1 MSDTGQKSDTGEL
14 NETGEPGS
22 TTARGTGA
30 ITGLVRAVRP
40 HQWVKNFLVLAAPF
54 AANRLGEP
62 AVLLDTGLAL
72 VAFCLAASAVYLV
85 NDAIDVDADR
95 AHPTKRRRPIADGVV
110 STRTAYVAATALF
123 VAAVAVSLVSG
134 PPLAVVIGVYCAAQ
148 LGYCL
153 GWKHQP
159 VIDLCIV
166 ASGFLLR
173 AIAGGIAAG
182 IPLSQWFLLVTAF
195 GSLFMVAGKR
205 YAEIVLYER
214 TGAEIRASLRRYSA
228 SYLRFVWA
236 TAAAIMILAYSLWAF
251 EMRERADYDSGW
263 AMLSI
268 VPFVV
273 AVLRYAVD
281 VDDGGA
287 GEPERIALRDHV
299 LQVIGACWVVSLA
312 LSIYV

>member
-1 MSDTGQKSDTGEL
+1 MTTTGRDTGTV
-14 NETGEPGS
+14 
-22 TTARGTGA
+22 RGL
-30 ITGLVRAVRP
+30 IHAVRP
-40 HQWVKNFLVLAAPF
+40 DQWVKNFLVLAAPF
-54 AANRLGEP
+54 AANRLTEP

-85 NDAIDVDADR
+85 NDAIDVEADR
-95 AHPTKRRRPIADGVV
+95 AHPTKRHRPIAAGVI
-110 STRTAYVAATALF
+110 STRTAYAAAAVLF
-123 VAAVAVSLVSG
+123 VAAIGVARFSG
-134 PPLAVVIGVYCAAQ
+134 PPLAVLIAVYCAAQ

-153 GWKHQP
+153 GLKHQP

-214 TGAEIRASLRRYSA
+214 TGAQIRASLRRYSA

-236 TAAAIMILAYSLWAF
+236 TAAAIMILAYALWAF

-268 VPFVV
+268 VPFVM

-287 GEPERIALRDHV
+287 GAPEQIAMRDHV
-299 LQVIGACWVVSLA
+299 LQGIGMCWVASLA
-312 LSIYV
+312 LSIYT

>member
-1 MSDTGQKSDTGEL
+1 MSGTS
-14 NETGEPGS
+14 ET
-22 TTARGTGA
+22 RGTGERRTGV

-40 HQWVKNFLVLAAPF
+40 HQWVKNFLVVAAPF

-85 NDAIDVDADR
+85 NDAIDAEADR
-95 AHPTKRRRPIADGVV
+95 AHPTKRHRPIAAGVV
-110 STRTAYVAATALF
+110 SARTACAAAAALF
-123 VAAVAVSLVSG
+123 VAAVGVSLVSG

-236 TAAAIMILAYSLWAF
+236 TAAAIMILAYALWAF
-251 EMRERADYDSGW
+251 EMRERADYDAGW

-299 LQVIGACWVVSLA
+299 LQVIGVCWVVSLA
-312 LSIYV
+312 LSIHV

>member
-1 MSDTGQKSDTGEL
+1 MSG
-14 NETGEPGS
+14 
-22 TTARGTGA
+22 TATRPAGT
-30 ITGLVRAVRP
+30 ITGLVRATRP

-62 AVLLDTGLAL
+62 AVLLHTGLAL
-72 VAFCLAASAVYLV
+72 AAFCLAASAVYLV
-85 NDAIDVDADR
+85 NDVIDVAADR
-95 AHPTKRRRPIADGVV
+95 AHPTKRYRPVAAGVV
-110 STRTAYVAATALF
+110 PPHAACGAAAALF
-123 VAAVAVSLVSG
+123 AGAVGVALCSG
-134 PPLAVVIGVYCAAQ
+134 PPLVVVIAVYCVAQ

-153 GWKHQP
+153 AWKHQP

-236 TAAAIMILAYSLWAF
+236 TAAAIMILAYALWAF

-273 AVLRYAVD
+273 GVLRYAVD
-281 VDDGGA
+281 VDGGGA

-299 LQVIGACWVVSLA
+299 LQVIGVCWVASLM
-312 LSIYV
+312 LSIHV

>member
-1 MSDTGQKSDTGEL
+1 MTTTG
-14 NETGEPGS
+14 N
-22 TTARGTGA
+22 GTGTVA
-30 ITGLVRAVRP
+30 GLFRAVRP
-40 HQWVKNFLVLAAPF
+40 GQWVKNFLVLAAPF
-54 AANRLGEP
+54 AANRLTEP
-62 AVLLDTGLAL
+62 AVLLDTGIAL

-85 NDAIDVDADR
+85 NDAIDVEADR
-95 AHPTKRRRPIADGVV
+95 AHPTKRHRPIAAGVV
-110 STRTAYVAATALF
+110 STRMAYATAAVLF
-123 VAAVAVSLVSG
+123 VAAIGVARFAG
-134 PPLAVVIGVYCAAQ
+134 PPLALLIAVYCAAQ

-153 GWKHQP
+153 GLKHQP
-159 VIDLCIV
+159 VVDLCIV

-214 TGAEIRASLRRYSA
+214 TGAQIRASLRRYSA

-236 TAAAIMILAYSLWAF
+236 TAAAIMILAYALWAF

-268 VPFVV
+268 VPFVM

-287 GEPERIALRDHV
+287 GAPEQIALRDHV
-299 LQVIGACWVVSLA
+299 LQVIGACWVGSLV
-312 LSIYV
+312 LSIYT